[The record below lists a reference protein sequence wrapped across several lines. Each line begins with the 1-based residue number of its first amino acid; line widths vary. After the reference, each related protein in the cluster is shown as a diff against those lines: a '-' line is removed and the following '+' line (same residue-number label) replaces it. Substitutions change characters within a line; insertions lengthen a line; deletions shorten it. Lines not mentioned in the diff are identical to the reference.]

1 MPFDCELR
9 ADGRTLTGVA
19 IRYGDEANI
28 WGGTERILAGA
39 MSWQDVILNVQHDR
53 AVPLARTGGGGL
65 VLEDNA
71 EALTIRAELPR
82 TRAADDV
89 LELVRAGVLR
99 GLSVGMQ
106 VKRDRWV
113 DERRTV
119 VEGVIR
125 HIGVVDTPAY
135 PDSTVTARAAAA
147 RPRRVRP
154 WL

>member
-1 MPFDCELR
+1 MR

-19 IRYGDEANI
+19 VRYGDEASI
-28 WGGTERILAGA
+28 WGGTERILAGSL
-39 MSWQDVILNVQHDR
+39 SWQDVILNVQHDR

-65 VLEDNA
+65 ELTDGA
-71 EALTIRAELPR
+71 EALTIRAELPK

-89 LELVRAGVLR
+89 LELVRSGVLR

-119 VEGVIR
+119 VEAVIR

-135 PDSTVTARAAAA
+135 ADSTVAARAAAP
-147 RPRRVRP
+147 RPRRVRR

>member
-1 MPFDCELR
+1 MFDCELR

-19 IRYGDEANI
+19 VRYGDEANI

-39 MSWQDVILNVQHDR
+39 LTWGDVILNVQHDR
-53 AVPLARTGGGGL
+53 GAPLARTGGGGL
-65 VLEDNA
+65 VLEDGA
-71 EALTIRAELPR
+71 ESLTVRAELPR

-89 LELVRAGVLR
+89 LELVRSGVLR
-99 GLSVGMQ
+99 GLSVGMN

-113 DERRTV
+113 EERRTV
-119 VEGVIR
+119 VEAVIR

-135 PDSTVTARAAAA
+135 PDSAVAARAAR
-147 RPRRVRP
+147 RPRRVCI